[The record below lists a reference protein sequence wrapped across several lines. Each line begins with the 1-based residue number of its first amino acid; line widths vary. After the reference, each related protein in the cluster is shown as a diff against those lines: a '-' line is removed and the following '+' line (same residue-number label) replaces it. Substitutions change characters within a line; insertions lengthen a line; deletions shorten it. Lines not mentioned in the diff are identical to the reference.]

1 MPVLRTA
8 SRTPVVPVRPVPL
21 ALAALAALT
30 GTLACTTPAAA
41 RAPQPRPAV
50 VRDAPGPHPAVVRNA
65 ALPHGAAHRDRPER
79 GGQEAGRGTSGEGEA
94 GPPAL
99 GGMALL
105 ATGAAYLFARQHHRA
120 VRGRS

>member
-8 SRTPVVPVRPVPL
+8 SRTPVTSVRPVPL
-21 ALAALAALT
+21 ALAALAALA

-41 RAPQPRPAV
+41 HAPASRPTVVRDTSGPRPAA
-50 VRDAPGPHPAVVRNA
+50 RDA
-65 ALPHGAAHRDRPER
+65 ALPDGAAHGAAR
-79 GGQEAGRGTSGEGEA
+79 GRNAGHGTDGKGEA

-105 ATGAAYLFARQHHRA
+105 ATGAAFLFARQHHRA
-120 VRGRS
+120 VRGRV

>member
-8 SRTPVVPVRPVPL
+8 SRTPVTSVRPVPL
-21 ALAALAALT
+21 ALAALAALA

-41 RAPQPRPAV
+41 HTPQPRPAAARDASGPRAA
-50 VRDAPGPHPAVVRNA
+50 VRDA
-65 ALPHGAAHRDRPER
+65 ALPHGAAREAAHGRD
-79 GGQEAGRGTSGEGEA
+79 AGHGTDGKGEA

-105 ATGAAYLFARQHHRA
+105 ATGAAFLFARQHHRA
-120 VRGRS
+120 VRGRV